1 MEKLITKVVM
11 IVSKYTTEVRFI
23 CEQKAGLEGS
33 VGASDVDEV
42 LSKSWNKVITSNFA
56 IFDEAYREKLV
67 TKVLKH
73 YYLRE
78 IGAETVGVWALW
90 MNTKFE
96 EIMPYYNQLYES
108 AKLKFEPFYDVD
120 YTRSSQRDI
129 TETEHG
135 SYENKGQT
143 ESSGSSTDTGKTS
156 NSRTNK
162 GHNYVAE
169 TGATGSTSKDLYS
182 DTPQGALTG
191 VDNETYLTNAR
202 KVTENDNST
211 VETTTDIDETVTDSG
226 TSEVKGV
233 NSQTINSKLNNTNA
247 KTGEKGD
254 SFSEGVRGKM
264 GGGSYSKMLIE
275 YRDTF
280 INIDMM
286 VIDEFKDLFFGLW

>member
-1 MEKLITKVVM
+1 M
-11 IVSKYTTEVRFI
+11 SKYTTEVRFI

-42 LSKSWNKVITSNFA
+42 LSKSWNKIVTTNFA

-67 TKVLKH
+67 SKVLKH

-78 IGAETVGVWALW
+78 IGAETVGIWMLW

-120 YTRSSQRDI
+120 YTRSSQRDV

-143 ESSGSSTDTGKTS
+143 QSEGSSTDTGKTG
-156 NSRTNK
+156 NTRTGK
-162 GHNYVAE
+162 TTEV
-169 TGATGSTSKDLYS
+169 GSTSGTSKDLYS

-191 VDNETYLTNAR
+191 VDSETYLTNAR
-202 KVTENDNST
+202 KITDSGNSQ
-211 VETTTDIDETVTDSG
+211 TDVDETVTDAGS
-226 TSEVKGV
+226 SEVKGV
-233 NSQTINSKLNNTNA
+233 NSQTVSSTLNNTNA
-247 KTGEKGD
+247 KSGTKGD
-254 SFSEGVRGKM
+254 AFSEDVRGKM
-264 GGGSYSKMLIE
+264 GSGSYSKMLIE

>member
-1 MEKLITKVVM
+1 M
-11 IVSKYTTEVRFI
+11 SKYTTEVRFI

-42 LSKSWNKVITSNFA
+42 LSKSWNKVVTSNFA
-56 IFDEAYREKLV
+56 IFDEAYREKV
-67 TKVLKH
+67 VSKVLKH

-78 IGAETVGVWALW
+78 IGAETVGVWMLW

-120 YTRSSQRDI
+120 YTRSSQRDV

-143 ESSGSSTDTGKTS
+143 QSDGSSTDTGKTG
-156 NSRTNK
+156 NMRTGK
-162 GHNYVAE
+162 TTEVGS
-169 TGATGSTSKDLYS
+169 TGRTSKDLYS

-202 KVTENDNST
+202 KVTDSGNSN
-211 VETTTDIDETVTDSG
+211 TDVDETITDSG

-233 NSQTINSKLNNTNA
+233 NSQTVNSTLNNTNA
-247 KTGEKGD
+247 KSGTKGD
-254 SFSEGVRGKM
+254 AFSEDVRGKM
-264 GGGSYSKMLIE
+264 GSGSYSKMLIE

-280 INIDMM
+280 INIDMQ

>member
-1 MEKLITKVVM
+1 M
-11 IVSKYTTEVRFI
+11 SKYTTKVRFI

-42 LSKSWNKVITSNFA
+42 LSKSWNKVVTSNFA

-67 TKVLKH
+67 SKVLKH

-78 IGAETVGVWALW
+78 IGAETAGIWMLW

-120 YTRSSQRDI
+120 YTRSSKRDV

-143 ESSGSSTDTGKTS
+143 QSDGSSTDTGKTG
-156 NSRTNK
+156 NTRTGK
-162 GHNYVAE
+162 TTEV
-169 TGATGSTSKDLYS
+169 GSTGGSTKDLYS

-191 VDNETYLTNAR
+191 VENETYLTNAR
-202 KVTENDNST
+202 KITESGNSN
-211 VETTTDIDETVTDSG
+211 TDVDETVTDAG
-226 TSEVKGV
+226 TSEVKAV
-233 NSQTINSKLNNTNA
+233 NSQTVNSTLNNTNA
-247 KTGEKGD
+247 KSGTKGD
-254 SFSEGVRGKM
+254 AFSEDVRGKM
-264 GGGSYSKMLIE
+264 GSESYSKMLIE

-280 INIDMM
+280 INIDML

>member
-1 MEKLITKVVM
+1 M
-11 IVSKYTTEVRFI
+11 SKYTTEVRFI
-23 CEQKAGLEGS
+23 CEQKAGLEGC

-42 LSKSWNKVITSNFA
+42 LSKSWNKIVTTNFA

-67 TKVLKH
+67 SKVLKH

-78 IGAETVGVWALW
+78 IGAETVGVWILW

-120 YTRSSQRDI
+120 YTRSSQRDV

-156 NSRTNK
+156 NTRTGK
-162 GHNYVAE
+162 TTEVGT
-169 TGATGSTSKDLYS
+169 TGGTSKDLYS
-182 DTPQGALTG
+182 DTPQGTLTG
-191 VDNETYLTNAR
+191 VESETYLTNAR
-202 KVTENDNST
+202 KVTDSGNSN
-211 VETTTDIDETVTDSG
+211 TDVDETVTDSG
-226 TSEVKGV
+226 SSEVKGV
-233 NSQTINSKLNNTNA
+233 NSQTVNSLLNNTNA

-275 YRDTF
+275 YRNTF

>member
-1 MEKLITKVVM
+1 M
-11 IVSKYTTEVRFI
+11 SKYTTEVRFI

-42 LSKSWNKVITSNFA
+42 LSKSWNKVVTSNFA

-67 TKVLKH
+67 SKVLKH

-78 IGAETVGVWALW
+78 IGTETAGVWMLW

-108 AKLKFEPFYDVD
+108 ARLEFEPFYDVD
-120 YTRSSQRDI
+120 YTRSSQRDV

-143 ESSGSSTDTGKTS
+143 HSDGSSTDTGKTG
-156 NSRTNK
+156 NTRTGK
-162 GHNYVAE
+162 TTEV
-169 TGATGSTSKDLYS
+169 GSTSGTSKDLYS
-182 DTPQGALTG
+182 DTPQGTLTG
-191 VDNETYLTNAR
+191 VESETYLTNAR
-202 KVTENDNST
+202 KITENGNNH
-211 VETTTDIDETVTDSG
+211 TDVDETVTDGG
-226 TSEVKGV
+226 TSEVKGTT
-233 NSQTINSKLNNTNA
+233 SQTFNSTLNNTNA

-254 SFSEGVRGKM
+254 SFSEGVKGKM
-264 GGGSYSKMLIE
+264 GSASYSKMLIE

-286 VIDEFKDLFFGLW
+286 VINEFKDLFFSLW

>member
-1 MEKLITKVVM
+1 M
-11 IVSKYTTEVRFI
+11 SKYTTEVRFI

-67 TKVLKH
+67 SKVLKH

-78 IGAETVGVWALW
+78 IGAETVGVWMLW

-120 YTRSSQRDI
+120 YTRSSQRDV

-143 ESSGSSTDTGKTS
+143 QSDGSSTDTGKTG
-156 NSRTNK
+156 NTRTGK
-162 GHNYVAE
+162 TTEVGS
-169 TGATGSTSKDLYS
+169 TGRTSKDLYS

-191 VDNETYLTNAR
+191 VDNERYLTNAR
-202 KVTENDNST
+202 KITDSGNSN
-211 VETTTDIDETVTDSG
+211 TDVDETVTDAG

-233 NSQTINSKLNNTNA
+233 NSQTVNSVLNNTNA
-247 KTGEKGD
+247 KSGEKGD
-254 SFSEGVRGKM
+254 TFSEDVRGKM

-280 INIDMM
+280 INIDML

>member
-1 MEKLITKVVM
+1 M
-11 IVSKYTTEVRFI
+11 SKYTTEVRFI

-42 LSKSWNKVITSNFA
+42 LSKSWNKVVTSNFA

-67 TKVLKH
+67 SKVLKH

-78 IGAETVGVWALW
+78 IGAETAGVWMLW

-96 EIMPYYNQLYES
+96 EIMPYYNRLYES

-120 YTRSSQRDI
+120 YTRSSQRDV

-156 NSRTNK
+156 NTRTGK
-162 GHNYVAE
+162 TTEV
-169 TGATGSTSKDLYS
+169 GSSNGTSKDLYS

-191 VDNETYLTNAR
+191 IDNETYLTNAR
-202 KVTENDNST
+202 KLTDSSNSQT
-211 VETTTDIDETVTDSG
+211 NVDETITDTGS
-226 TSEVKGV
+226 SEVKGV
-233 NSQTINSKLNNTNA
+233 NSQTVNSMLYNTNA

-254 SFSEGVRGKM
+254 SFSEGIRGKM
-264 GGGSYSKMLIE
+264 GGASYSKMLIE

>member
-1 MEKLITKVVM
+1 MLTAKVVKV
-11 IVSKYTTEVRFI
+11 VSKYTTEVRFI

-42 LSKSWNKVITSNFA
+42 LSKSWNKVVTSNFT

-78 IGAETVGVWALW
+78 IGAETAGVWMLW

-120 YTRSSQRDI
+120 YTRSSQRNV

-156 NSRTNK
+156 NTRTGK
-162 GHNYVAE
+162 TTEV
-169 TGATGSTSKDLYS
+169 GSTSDTTKDLYS

-202 KVTENDNST
+202 KIIESGNSQ
-211 VETTTDIDETVTDSG
+211 TDVDETVTDTGS
-226 TSEVKGV
+226 SEVKSV
-233 NSQTINSKLNNTNA
+233 NSQTVNSLLNNTNA

-264 GGGSYSKMLIE
+264 GSESYSKMLIE

-280 INIDMM
+280 INIDML

>member
-1 MEKLITKVVM
+1 M
-11 IVSKYTTEVRFI
+11 SKYTTEVRFI

-42 LSKSWNKVITSNFA
+42 LSKSWNNVVTSNFA

-67 TKVLKH
+67 SKVLKH

-78 IGAETVGVWALW
+78 IGAETAGVWMLW

-120 YTRSSQRDI
+120 YTRSSQRDV

-143 ESSGSSTDTGKTS
+143 QSEGSSTDTGKTG
-156 NSRTNK
+156 NTRTGK
-162 GHNYVAE
+162 TTEVGS
-169 TGATGSTSKDLYS
+169 TGGTSKDLYS
-182 DTPQGALTG
+182 DTPQGALTR

-202 KVTENDNST
+202 KVTESGNSQ
-211 VETTTDIDETVTDSG
+211 TDVDETITDAG

-233 NSQTINSKLNNTNA
+233 NSQTVNSSLNNTNA
-247 KTGEKGD
+247 KSGEKGD
-254 SFSEGVRGKM
+254 TFSEDVRGKM
-264 GGGSYSKMLIE
+264 GGESYSKMLIE

-280 INIDMM
+280 INIDML

>member
-1 MEKLITKVVM
+1 MKVVRK
-11 IVSKYTTEVRFI
+11 VSKYTTEVRFI

-42 LSKSWNKVITSNFA
+42 LSKSWNKVVTSNFA

-67 TKVLKH
+67 SKVLKH

-78 IGAETVGVWALW
+78 IGAETVGVWMLW

-120 YTRSSQRDI
+120 YTRSSQRDV

-143 ESSGSSTDTGKTS
+143 QSDESSTDTGKTG
-156 NSRTNK
+156 NTRTGK
-162 GHNYVAE
+162 TTEVGS
-169 TGATGSTSKDLYS
+169 TGGTSKDLYS

-191 VDNETYLTNAR
+191 VESETYLTNAR
-202 KVTENDNST
+202 KITDSGNSN
-211 VETTTDIDETVTDSG
+211 TDIDETVTDAG

-233 NSQTINSKLNNTNA
+233 NSQTVNSTLNNTNA
-247 KTGEKGD
+247 KSGAKGD
-254 SFSEGVRGKM
+254 TFSESVTGKM

-280 INIDMM
+280 INIDMQ

>member
-1 MEKLITKVVM
+1 MSMVKLTVKVVKV
-11 IVSKYTTEVRFI
+11 VSKYTTRVRFI

-42 LSKSWNKVITSNFA
+42 LSKSWNKIVTTNFD

-67 TKVLKH
+67 CKVLKH

-78 IGAETVGVWALW
+78 IGAETVGVWMLW

-120 YTRSSQRDI
+120 YTRRSQRDV

-135 SYENKGQT
+135 SYENKGET

-156 NSRTNK
+156 NTRTGK
-162 GHNYVAE
+162 TTEVGT
-169 TGATGSTSKDLYS
+169 TGGSTKDLYS

-202 KVTENDNST
+202 KVTDSGNSK
-211 VETTTDIDETVTDSG
+211 TDTDETVTDNG

-233 NSQTINSKLNNTNA
+233 TSQTINTKLNNTNA

-264 GGGSYSKMLIE
+264 GSASYSKMLIE

-280 INIDMM
+280 INIDML

>member
-1 MEKLITKVVM
+1 M
-11 IVSKYTTEVRFI
+11 SKYTTEVRFI

-42 LSKSWNKVITSNFA
+42 LSKSWNKVVTSNFA

-67 TKVLKH
+67 SKVLKH

-78 IGAETVGVWALW
+78 IGAETVGVWMLW

-120 YTRSSQRDI
+120 YTRSSQRDV

-143 ESSGSSTDTGKTS
+143 QSDGSSTDTGKTG
-156 NSRTNK
+156 NTRTGK
-162 GHNYVAE
+162 TTEVGS
-169 TGATGSTSKDLYS
+169 TGRTSKDLYS

-202 KVTENDNST
+202 KVTDSGNSN
-211 VETTTDIDETVTDSG
+211 TDVDETITDAG

-233 NSQTINSKLNNTNA
+233 NSQTVNSVLNNTNA
-247 KTGEKGD
+247 KSGEKGD
-254 SFSEGVRGKM
+254 TFSEDVRGKM

>member
-1 MEKLITKVVM
+1 M
-11 IVSKYTTEVRFI
+11 SKYTTEVRFI

-42 LSKSWNKVITSNFA
+42 LSKSWNKVVTSNFA

-67 TKVLKH
+67 SKVLKH

-78 IGAETVGVWALW
+78 IGAETAGVWMLW

-120 YTRSSQRDI
+120 YTRRSQRDV

-156 NSRTNK
+156 NTRTGK
-162 GHNYVAE
+162 TTE
-169 TGATGSTSKDLYS
+169 TGSNSGTSKDLYS

-202 KVTENDNST
+202 KVTDSGNSQT
-211 VETTTDIDETVTDSG
+211 NVDETVTDSG
-226 TSEVKGV
+226 SSEVKGV
-233 NSQTINSKLNNTNA
+233 NSQTVNSKLNNTNA

-254 SFSEGVRGKM
+254 SFSEDVRGKM
-264 GGGSYSKMLIE
+264 GGTSYSKMLIE

-280 INIDMM
+280 INIDML

>member
-1 MEKLITKVVM
+1 M
-11 IVSKYTTEVRFI
+11 SKYTTEVRFI
-23 CEQKAGLEGS
+23 CEQKAGLEVS
-33 VGASDVDEV
+33 IGASDVDEV
-42 LSKSWNKVITSNFA
+42 LSKSWNKIVTSNFA

-78 IGAETVGVWALW
+78 IGAETAGIWILW

-120 YTRSSQRDI
+120 YTRSSQRDV

-156 NSRTNK
+156 NNK
-162 GHNYVAE
+162 TSKTSEV
-169 TGATGSTSKDLYS
+169 GSTDSTTKDLYS

-191 VDNETYLTNAR
+191 IDNGKYLTNAR
-202 KVTENDNST
+202 KITESGNSKAD
-211 VETTTDIDETVTDSG
+211 VNETVTDTGS
-226 TSEVKGV
+226 SEVKGV
-233 NSQTINSKLNNTNA
+233 NSQTVNSLLNNTNA

-254 SFSEGVRGKM
+254 SFSEGVKGKI
-264 GGGSYSKMLIE
+264 GGGSFSKMLIE

>member
-1 MEKLITKVVM
+1 M
-11 IVSKYTTEVRFI
+11 SKYTTEVRFI

-42 LSKSWNKVITSNFA
+42 LSKSWNKVVTSNFA

-67 TKVLKH
+67 SKVLKH

-78 IGAETVGVWALW
+78 IGAETAGIWMLW

-120 YTRSSQRDI
+120 YTRSSQRDV

-135 SYENKGQT
+135 SYENKGKTQ
-143 ESSGSSTDTGKTS
+143 SDGSITDTGKTG
-156 NSRTNK
+156 NTRTGK
-162 GHNYVAE
+162 TTEVRS
-169 TGATGSTSKDLYS
+169 TGGTSKDLYS

-191 VDNETYLTNAR
+191 VDNEKYLTNAR
-202 KVTENDNST
+202 KVTDSGNSNT
-211 VETTTDIDETVTDSG
+211 DVNETITDAG
-226 TSEVKGV
+226 TSEVKSV
-233 NSQTINSKLNNTNA
+233 NSQTVNSTLNNTNA
-247 KTGEKGD
+247 KSGAKGD
-254 SFSEGVRGKM
+254 TFSESVTGKM

-280 INIDMM
+280 INIDMQ

>member
-1 MEKLITKVVM
+1 M
-11 IVSKYTTEVRFI
+11 SKYTTEVRFI

-33 VGASDVDEV
+33 VGASDVDVV
-42 LSKSWNKVITSNFA
+42 LSKSWNKVVTTNFA

-67 TKVLKH
+67 SKVLKH

-78 IGAETVGVWALW
+78 IGAETVGVWMLW

-120 YTRSSQRDI
+120 YTRSSQRDV

-143 ESSGSSTDTGKTS
+143 QSDGSSTDTGKTG
-156 NSRTNK
+156 NTRTGK
-162 GHNYVAE
+162 TTEVGS
-169 TGATGSTSKDLYS
+169 TGGTSKDLYS

-191 VDNETYLTNAR
+191 VESETYLTNAR
-202 KVTENDNST
+202 KVTDSGNSN
-211 VETTTDIDETVTDSG
+211 TDVDETITDAG
-226 TSEVKGV
+226 TSEVNGV
-233 NSQTINSKLNNTNA
+233 NSQTVNSTLNNTNA
-247 KTGEKGD
+247 KSGTKGD
-254 SFSEGVRGKM
+254 AFSESVAGKM

-280 INIDMM
+280 INIDML

>member
-1 MEKLITKVVM
+1 M
-11 IVSKYTTEVRFI
+11 SKYTTEVRFI

-42 LSKSWNKVITSNFA
+42 LSKSWNKIVTSNFA

-67 TKVLKH
+67 SKVLKH

-78 IGAETVGVWALW
+78 IGAETAGVWMLW

-120 YTRSSQRDI
+120 YTRSSQRDV

-143 ESSGSSTDTGKTS
+143 QSEGSSTDTGKTG
-156 NSRTNK
+156 NTRTGK
-162 GHNYVAE
+162 TTEVAS
-169 TGATGSTSKDLYS
+169 TGGTSKDLYS

-202 KVTENDNST
+202 KVTDSGNSN
-211 VETTTDIDETVTDSG
+211 TDVDETITDAG

-233 NSQTINSKLNNTNA
+233 NSQTVNSTLNNTND
-247 KTGEKGD
+247 KSGTKGD
-254 SFSEGVRGKM
+254 AFSESVTGKM

>member
-1 MEKLITKVVM
+1 MLTEKLITKVVM
-11 IVSKYTTEVRFI
+11 VVSKYTTEVRFI

-42 LSKSWNKVITSNFA
+42 LSKSWNKIVTSNFP

-67 TKVLKH
+67 SKVLKH

-78 IGAETVGVWALW
+78 IGAETVGIWLLW

-135 SYENKGQT
+135 SYDNKGHT

-156 NSRTNK
+156 NSRVGKTTEVGYSN
-162 GHNYVAE
+162 G
-169 TGATGSTSKDLYS
+169 TSKDLYS

-191 VDNETYLTNAR
+191 VENERYLTNAR
-202 KVTENDNST
+202 KVTDSTNSQ
-211 VETTTDIDETVTDSG
+211 TDVDETITDTGS
-226 TSEVKGV
+226 SEVKGV
-233 NSQTINSKLNNTNA
+233 NSQTVNSTLNNTNA

-264 GGGSYSKMLIE
+264 GGTSYSKMLIE

>member
-1 MEKLITKVVM
+1 M
-11 IVSKYTTEVRFI
+11 SKYTTEVRFI

-42 LSKSWNKVITSNFA
+42 LSKSWNKVVTSNFA

-67 TKVLKH
+67 SKVLKH

-78 IGAETVGVWALW
+78 IGAETVGVWMLW

-120 YTRSSQRDI
+120 YTRSSQRDV
-129 TETEHG
+129 TETENG

-143 ESSGSSTDTGKTS
+143 QSDGSSTDTGKTG
-156 NSRTNK
+156 NTRTGK
-162 GHNYVAE
+162 TTEVGS
-169 TGATGSTSKDLYS
+169 TGGTSKDLYS

-191 VDNETYLTNAR
+191 VESETYLTNAR
-202 KVTENDNST
+202 KITESGNSN
-211 VETTTDIDETVTDSG
+211 TDVNETVTDAG

-233 NSQTINSKLNNTNA
+233 NSQTVNSTLNNTNA
-247 KTGEKGD
+247 KSGTKGD
-254 SFSEGVRGKM
+254 TFSESVTGKM

-280 INIDMM
+280 INIDML

>member
-1 MEKLITKVVM
+1 M
-11 IVSKYTTEVRFI
+11 SKYTTEVRFI

-42 LSKSWNKVITSNFA
+42 LSKSWDKVVTSNFA

-67 TKVLKH
+67 SKVLKH

-78 IGAETVGVWALW
+78 IGAETAGVWMLW

-143 ESSGSSTDTGKTS
+143 ESTGSSTDTGKTS
-156 NSRTNK
+156 NTRTGK
-162 GHNYVAE
+162 TTEV
-169 TGATGSTSKDLYS
+169 GSSNGTSKDLYS

-191 VDNETYLTNAR
+191 VESETYLTNAR
-202 KVTENDNST
+202 KVTDSGNSNID
-211 VETTTDIDETVTDSG
+211 VDETVTDVG
-226 TSEVKGV
+226 TSEIKGV
-233 NSQTINSKLNNTNA
+233 TSQTINSTLNNTNA

-280 INIDMM
+280 INIDML

>member
-1 MEKLITKVVM
+1 M
-11 IVSKYTTEVRFI
+11 SKYTTEVRFI

-42 LSKSWNKVITSNFA
+42 LSKSWNKVVTSNFA

-67 TKVLKH
+67 SKVLKH

-78 IGAETVGVWALW
+78 IGAETAGVWMLW

-120 YTRSSQRDI
+120 YTRSSQRDV

-143 ESSGSSTDTGKTS
+143 QSEGSSTDTGKTG
-156 NSRTNK
+156 NTRTGK
-162 GHNYVAE
+162 TTEVE
-169 TGATGSTSKDLYS
+169 STGGTSKDLYS

-202 KVTENDNST
+202 KVTDSGNSN
-211 VETTTDIDETVTDSG
+211 TDVDETITDAG

-233 NSQTINSKLNNTNA
+233 NSQTVNSTLNNTNA
-247 KTGEKGD
+247 KSGEKGD
-254 SFSEGVRGKM
+254 TFSEDVRGKM

-280 INIDMM
+280 INIDML

>member
-1 MEKLITKVVM
+1 M
-11 IVSKYTTEVRFI
+11 SKYTTEVRFI

-42 LSKSWNKVITSNFA
+42 LSKSWNKVVTSNFA

-67 TKVLKH
+67 SKVLKH

-78 IGAETVGVWALW
+78 IGAETVGVWMLW

-120 YTRSSQRDI
+120 YTRSSQRDV
-129 TETEHG
+129 TEVEHG
-135 SYENKGQT
+135 SYENNGQT
-143 ESSGSSTDTGKTS
+143 QSDGSSTDTGKTS
-156 NSRTNK
+156 NTRTGK
-162 GHNYVAE
+162 TTEVGS
-169 TGATGSTSKDLYS
+169 TGGTSKDLYS

-191 VDNETYLTNAR
+191 VENETYLTNAR
-202 KVTENDNST
+202 KVTDSGNSN
-211 VETTTDIDETVTDSG
+211 TDVDETITDAG

-233 NSQTINSKLNNTNA
+233 NSQTVNSSLNNTNA
-247 KTGEKGD
+247 KSGEKGD
-254 SFSEGVRGKM
+254 TFSEDVRGKM

-280 INIDMM
+280 INIDML
-286 VIDEFKDLFFGLW
+286 VVDEFKDLFFGLW

>member
-1 MEKLITKVVM
+1 M
-11 IVSKYTTEVRFI
+11 SKYTTEVRFI

-42 LSKSWNKVITSNFA
+42 LSKSWNKVVTSNFA

-67 TKVLKH
+67 SKVLKH

-78 IGAETVGVWALW
+78 IGAETAGVWILW

-120 YTRSSQRDI
+120 YTRSSQRDV
-129 TETEHG
+129 TETERG

-156 NSRTNK
+156 NTRTGKTTEASSNS
-162 GHNYVAE
+162 G
-169 TGATGSTSKDLYS
+169 TSKDLYS

-202 KVTENDNST
+202 KVTDSGNSQ
-211 VETTTDIDETVTDSG
+211 TDVDETVTDGG
-226 TSEVKGV
+226 TSEVKGTT
-233 NSQTINSKLNNTNA
+233 SQTINSTLNNTNA

-254 SFSEGVRGKM
+254 SFSEGVKGKM
-264 GGGSYSKMLIE
+264 GGASYSKMLIE

-286 VIDEFKDLFFGLW
+286 VVDEFKDLFFGLW

>member
-1 MEKLITKVVM
+1 M
-11 IVSKYTTEVRFI
+11 SKYTTEVRFI

-33 VGASDVDEV
+33 IGASDVDEV
-42 LSKSWNKVITSNFA
+42 LSKSWNKVVTSNFA

-67 TKVLKH
+67 SKVLKH

-78 IGAETVGVWALW
+78 IGAETAGVWMLW

-120 YTRSSQRDI
+120 YTRSSQRDV

-143 ESSGSSTDTGKTS
+143 QSDGSSTDTGKTG
-156 NSRTNK
+156 NTRTGK
-162 GHNYVAE
+162 TTEVRSTSG
-169 TGATGSTSKDLYS
+169 TSKDLYS

-191 VDNETYLTNAR
+191 VESETYLTNAR
-202 KVTENDNST
+202 KVTDNGNSN
-211 VETTTDIDETVTDSG
+211 TDIDETVTDAG

-233 NSQTINSKLNNTNA
+233 NSQKVNSSLNNTNA
-247 KTGEKGD
+247 KSGEKGD
-254 SFSEGVRGKM
+254 TFSEDVRGKM

-280 INIDMM
+280 INIDML
-286 VIDEFKDLFFGLW
+286 VVDEFKDLFFGLW

>member
-1 MEKLITKVVM
+1 M
-11 IVSKYTTEVRFI
+11 SKYTTEVRFI

-33 VGASDVDEV
+33 VGASDVNEV
-42 LSKSWNKVITSNFA
+42 LSKSWNKVVTSNFV

-67 TKVLKH
+67 SKVLKH

-78 IGAETVGVWALW
+78 IGAETVGIWMLW

-120 YTRSSQRDI
+120 YTRSSQRDV

-143 ESSGSSTDTGKTS
+143 QSDGSSTDTGKTG
-156 NSRTNK
+156 NTRTGK
-162 GHNYVAE
+162 TSEVGS
-169 TGATGSTSKDLYS
+169 TGGTSKDLYS

-191 VDNETYLTNAR
+191 VESETYLTNAR
-202 KVTENDNST
+202 KVTDSGNSN
-211 VETTTDIDETVTDSG
+211 TDVDETITDTG
-226 TSEVKGV
+226 TSEVNGV
-233 NSQTINSKLNNTNA
+233 NSQTINSTLNNTNA
-247 KTGEKGD
+247 KSGAKGD
-254 SFSEGVRGKM
+254 TFSESVTGKM

-280 INIDMM
+280 INIDML

>member
-1 MEKLITKVVM
+1 M
-11 IVSKYTTEVRFI
+11 SKYTTEVRFI

-42 LSKSWNKVITSNFA
+42 LSKSWNKVVTTNFA

-67 TKVLKH
+67 SKVLKH

-78 IGAETVGVWALW
+78 IGAETVGVWMLW

-120 YTRSSQRDI
+120 YTRSSQRDV

-143 ESSGSSTDTGKTS
+143 QSDGSSTDTGKTG
-156 NSRTNK
+156 NTRTGK
-162 GHNYVAE
+162 TTEVGS
-169 TGATGSTSKDLYS
+169 TGGTSKDLYS

-202 KVTENDNST
+202 KITN
-211 VETTTDIDETVTDSG
+211 TDSS
-226 TSEVKGV
+226 TSESSNTGNGEYKDTGNVKYSDTSERANTKNGS
-233 NSQTINSKLNNTNA
+233 NSNTGTVNNT
-247 KTGEKGD
+247 EEYLE
-254 SFSEGVRGKM
+254 SVSGKQ
-264 GGGSYSKMLIE
+264 GSGSYSGMLKE

-280 INIDMM
+280 LNIDRM
-286 VIDEFKDLFFGLW
+286 VIAEFDDLFFGLW

>member
-1 MEKLITKVVM
+1 M
-11 IVSKYTTEVRFI
+11 SKYTTEVRFI

-42 LSKSWNKVITSNFA
+42 LSKSWNKVVTSNFA

-67 TKVLKH
+67 SKVLKH

-78 IGAETVGVWALW
+78 IGAETVGVWMLW

-120 YTRSSQRDI
+120 YTRSSQRDV
-129 TETEHG
+129 TEVEHG
-135 SYENKGQT
+135 SYENNGQT
-143 ESSGSSTDTGKTS
+143 QSDGSSTDTGKTS
-156 NSRTNK
+156 NTRTGK
-162 GHNYVAE
+162 TTEVGS
-169 TGATGSTSKDLYS
+169 TGGTSKDLYS

-191 VDNETYLTNAR
+191 VESETYLTNAR
-202 KVTENDNST
+202 KVTDSGNSN
-211 VETTTDIDETVTDSG
+211 TDVDETITDAG
-226 TSEVKGV
+226 TSELKGV
-233 NSQTINSKLNNTNA
+233 NSQTVNSTLNNTNA
-247 KTGEKGD
+247 KSGEKGD
-254 SFSEGVRGKM
+254 TFSEDVRGKM

-280 INIDMM
+280 INIDML

>member
-1 MEKLITKVVM
+1 M
-11 IVSKYTTEVRFI
+11 SKYTTEVRFI

-33 VGASDVDEV
+33 VGASNVDEV
-42 LSKSWNKVITSNFA
+42 LSKSWNKVVTSNFA

-67 TKVLKH
+67 SKVLKH

-78 IGAETVGVWALW
+78 IGAETAGVWMLW

-120 YTRSSQRDI
+120 YTRSSQRDV

-143 ESSGSSTDTGKTS
+143 QSDGSSTDTGKTG
-156 NSRTNK
+156 NTRTGK
-162 GHNYVAE
+162 TTEVRSTSG
-169 TGATGSTSKDLYS
+169 TSKDLYS

-191 VDNETYLTNAR
+191 VESETYLTNAR
-202 KVTENDNST
+202 KVTDNGNSN
-211 VETTTDIDETVTDSG
+211 TDIDETVTDAG

-233 NSQTINSKLNNTNA
+233 NSQKVNSSLNNTNA
-247 KTGEKGD
+247 KSGEKGD
-254 SFSEGVRGKM
+254 TFSEDVRGKM

-280 INIDMM
+280 INIDML

>member
-1 MEKLITKVVM
+1 M
-11 IVSKYTTEVRFI
+11 SKYTTEVRFI

-33 VGASDVDEV
+33 VSASDVDEV
-42 LSKSWNKVITSNFA
+42 LSKSWNKVVTSNFA

-67 TKVLKH
+67 SKVLKH

-78 IGAETVGVWALW
+78 IGAETAGVWMLW

-120 YTRSSQRDI
+120 YTRSSQRDV

-156 NSRTNK
+156 NTRTGKTTEVGTNI
-162 GHNYVAE
+162 G
-169 TGATGSTSKDLYS
+169 TSKDLYS
-182 DTPQGALTG
+182 DTPQGALTR
-191 VDNETYLTNAR
+191 VDDETYLTNAR
-202 KVTENDNST
+202 KVTDSGNSQ
-211 VETTTDIDETVTDSG
+211 TDVDETVTDGGS
-226 TSEVKGV
+226 SEIKGV
-233 NSQTINSKLNNTNA
+233 NSQTVNSMLNNTNA

-254 SFSEGVRGKM
+254 SFSEDVRGKM

-280 INIDMM
+280 INIDML

>member
-1 MEKLITKVVM
+1 M
-11 IVSKYTTEVRFI
+11 SKYTTEVRFI

-42 LSKSWNKVITSNFA
+42 LSKSWNKVVTSNFA
-56 IFDEAYREKLV
+56 IFDDAYREKLV
-67 TKVLKH
+67 SKVLKH

-78 IGAETVGVWALW
+78 IGAETAGVWMLW

-96 EIMPYYNQLYES
+96 EIMPYYNKLYES

-120 YTRSSQRDI
+120 YTRSSQRDV

-143 ESSGSSTDTGKTS
+143 QSDGSSTDTGKTG
-156 NSRTNK
+156 NTRTGK
-162 GHNYVAE
+162 TTEVGS
-169 TGATGSTSKDLYS
+169 TGGTSKDLYS

-191 VDNETYLTNAR
+191 VESETYLTNAR
-202 KVTENDNST
+202 KVTDSGNSN
-211 VETTTDIDETVTDSG
+211 TDVDETITDAG

-233 NSQTINSKLNNTNA
+233 NSQTINSTLNNTNA
-247 KTGEKGD
+247 KSGAKGD
-254 SFSEGVRGKM
+254 TFSESVTGKM

-280 INIDMM
+280 INIDMQ

>member
-1 MEKLITKVVM
+1 M
-11 IVSKYTTEVRFI
+11 SKYTTEVRFI

-42 LSKSWNKVITSNFA
+42 LSKSWNKIVTTNFA

-67 TKVLKH
+67 SKVLKH

-78 IGAETVGVWALW
+78 IGAETVGVWILW

-120 YTRSSQRDI
+120 YTRSSQRDV

-156 NSRTNK
+156 NTRTGK
-162 GHNYVAE
+162 TTEVGS
-169 TGATGSTSKDLYS
+169 TGGTSKDLYS

-191 VDNETYLTNAR
+191 VESETYLTNAR
-202 KVTENDNST
+202 KVTNSGNSNT
-211 VETTTDIDETVTDSG
+211 VVDETVTDSG
-226 TSEVKGV
+226 SSEVKGV
-233 NSQTINSKLNNTNA
+233 NRQTVNSLLNNTNA

>member
-1 MEKLITKVVM
+1 MVMLIAKVVKKM
-11 IVSKYTTEVRFI
+11 SKYTTEVRFI

-42 LSKSWNKVITSNFA
+42 LSKSWNKVVTSNFA

-67 TKVLKH
+67 SKVLKH

-78 IGAETVGVWALW
+78 IGAETAGVWVLW

-108 AKLKFEPFYDVD
+108 AKLEFEPFYDVD
-120 YTRSSQRDI
+120 YTRSSQRDV

-143 ESSGSSTDTGKTS
+143 ESSGNSTDTGKTS
-156 NSRTNK
+156 NSRVGKTSE
-162 GHNYVAE
+162 V
-169 TGATGSTSKDLYS
+169 GSSNGTSKDLYS

-191 VDNETYLTNAR
+191 VESETYLTNAR
-202 KVTENDNST
+202 KITENGNNQ
-211 VETTTDIDETVTDSG
+211 TDVDETVTDGG
-226 TSEVKGV
+226 TSEVKGTT
-233 NSQTINSKLNNTNA
+233 SQTINSTLNNTNA

-254 SFSEGVRGKM
+254 SFSEDVRGKM
-264 GGGSYSKMLIE
+264 GGASYSKMLIE

-286 VIDEFKDLFFGLW
+286 VVDEFKDLFFGLW

>member
-1 MEKLITKVVM
+1 MLTAMLIAKAVM

-42 LSKSWNKVITSNFA
+42 LSKSWNKVVTSNFA

-67 TKVLKH
+67 SKVLKH

-78 IGAETVGVWALW
+78 IGTETAGIWILW

-120 YTRSSQRDI
+120 YTRSSQRDT

-156 NSRTNK
+156 NNK
-162 GHNYVAE
+162 TSKTSEV
-169 TGATGSTSKDLYS
+169 GSTDSTNKDLYS

-191 VDNETYLTNAR
+191 IDNGKYLTNAR
-202 KVTENDNST
+202 KVTESGSSKADVN
-211 VETTTDIDETVTDSG
+211 ETVTDSG
-226 TSEVKGV
+226 SSEVKGV
-233 NSQTINSKLNNTNA
+233 SSQTVNSLLNNTNA

-254 SFSEGVRGKM
+254 SFSEGVKGKM
-264 GGGSYSKMLIE
+264 GGRSFSKMLIE

>member
-1 MEKLITKVVM
+1 
-11 IVSKYTTEVRFI
+11 
-23 CEQKAGLEGS
+23 
-33 VGASDVDEV
+33 
-42 LSKSWNKVITSNFA
+42 
-56 IFDEAYREKLV
+56 
-67 TKVLKH
+67 
-73 YYLRE
+73 
-78 IGAETVGVWALW
+78 

-120 YTRSSQRDI
+120 YTRSSQRDV

-143 ESSGSSTDTGKTS
+143 RSEGSSTDTGKTG
-156 NSRTNK
+156 NTRTGK
-162 GHNYVAE
+162 TTEVGS
-169 TGATGSTSKDLYS
+169 TGGTSKDLYS

-202 KVTENDNST
+202 KVTDSGNSN
-211 VETTTDIDETVTDSG
+211 TDVDETITDAG

-233 NSQTINSKLNNTNA
+233 NSQTVNSTLNNTNA
-247 KTGEKGD
+247 KSGTKGD
-254 SFSEGVRGKM
+254 AFSEDVRGKM

>member
-1 MEKLITKVVM
+1 M
-11 IVSKYTTEVRFI
+11 SKYTTEVRFI

-42 LSKSWNKVITSNFA
+42 LSKSWNKVVTSNFA

-67 TKVLKH
+67 SKVLKH

-78 IGAETVGVWALW
+78 IGAETVGVWMLW

-120 YTRSSQRDI
+120 YTRSSQRDV

-143 ESSGSSTDTGKTS
+143 QSDGSSTDTGKTG
-156 NSRTNK
+156 NTRTGK
-162 GHNYVAE
+162 TTEVGS
-169 TGATGSTSKDLYS
+169 TGRTSKDLYS
-182 DTPQGALTG
+182 DTPQGALTR

-202 KVTENDNST
+202 KVTDSGNSN
-211 VETTTDIDETVTDSG
+211 TDVDETITDAG

-233 NSQTINSKLNNTNA
+233 NSQTVNSTLNNTNA
-247 KTGEKGD
+247 KSGTKGD
-254 SFSEGVRGKM
+254 AFSEDVRGKM

-280 INIDMM
+280 INIDML

>member
-1 MEKLITKVVM
+1 MLTVKLTAKAVKKM
-11 IVSKYTTEVRFI
+11 SKYTTEVRFI

-33 VGASDVDEV
+33 VGASDVDDV
-42 LSKSWNKVITSNFA
+42 LSKSWNKVVTSNFA

-67 TKVLKH
+67 SKVLKH

-78 IGAETVGVWALW
+78 IGAETAGVWMLW

-120 YTRSSQRDI
+120 YTRSTQRDV

-156 NSRTNK
+156 NTRTGK
-162 GHNYVAE
+162 TTEV
-169 TGATGSTSKDLYS
+169 GSNSGTSKDLYS

-202 KVTENDNST
+202 KVTDSSNSQ
-211 VETTTDIDETVTDSG
+211 TDVDETVTDSG
-226 TSEVKGV
+226 SSEVKGV
-233 NSQTINSKLNNTNA
+233 TSQTVNSTLNNTNA

-254 SFSEGVRGKM
+254 SFSESVIGKM

-280 INIDMM
+280 INIDMK